1 MPQSC
6 GHCWAAH
13 TAAGLSNLTL
23 SSQRPATCFRA
34 RWWEGTQLGQLTQTE
49 QRYSPARGITLSNK
63 KLRDGTFVVKA
74 HVPKQLLHI
83 LGPCI
88 PGSDWTSAWWQEVE
102 NKYPLLASVFY
113 AAFTFLI
120 RLLLSQPLSLFIFY
134 LPDLLRK
141 WIKRTTGSGSQLRS
155 PHHHIYFR
163 AKIDAAHSEVML
175 GSGVAINLYF
185 RLPQGSQLCWHNRS
199 PRTPTPHSH
208 SWFNKTGQCYLCQF

>member
-1 MPQSC
+1 MV
-6 GHCWAAH
+6 
-13 TAAGLSNLTL
+13 TA
-23 SSQRPATCFRA
+23 
-34 RWWEGTQLGQLTQTE
+34 EQLTQQQGFPT
-49 QRYSPARGITLSNK
+49 SPSLPKGHQPVSGPG
-63 KLRDGTFVVKA
+63 DGKA
-74 HVPKQLLHI
+74 HS
-83 LGPCI
+83 LGSWPRLSRDIPQHVASHSAIKSWGIGHLWLKHMSSKATVTHTGACI

-102 NKYPLLASVFY
+102 NKYPLFASVFY

-141 WIKRTTGSGSQLRS
+141 WIKRTTGPGSQLRS

-175 GSGVAINLYF
+175 GSAVAINLYF
-185 RLPQGSQLCWHNRS
+185 RLPRGSQLCWHNRS
-199 PRTPTPHSH
+199 PRTPMSHSH